1 MKSKALNRAR
11 GPEKVK
17 IQLPISMGSI
27 AAICGA
33 ISLASLV
40 STDAQAQAA
49 CGSLHVDLSSR
60 SEAGRA
66 YAEFGSRLLAV
77 GRVDS
82 VSARRGVEILGR
94 FAQPA
99 AAENY
104 QVGDYAAVVD
114 WSMKDSK
121 ARILEVRPI
130 ASRYVPGASEVYL
143 KAAVQIADV
152 SRGQLRVG
160 TIGVDYSAALLGI
173 DSASSLLGQMI
184 RVGGT
189 QPEPRGV
196 VLGNCVLLARKLAH
210 SRDRNRPDGSLGTGR
225 PDGSLGT
232 GRPDGSLGTGKRDG
246 SLGTGKPDGSLGTG
260 RPDGSLGTGKRD
272 GSLGTGKP

>member
-1 MKSKALNRAR
+1 MKSK
-11 GPEKVK
+11 
-17 IQLPISMGSI
+17 LPISKGSI

-33 ISLASLV
+33 ISLATLV
-40 STDAQAQAA
+40 ASDAQAQGA
-49 CGSLHVDLSSR
+49 CGSRHVDLSSR
-60 SEAGRA
+60 SEVGRA

-99 AAENY
+99 AGESY

-114 WSMKDSK
+114 WSTKDSK
-121 ARILEVRPI
+121 AKVPEVRPI
-130 ASRYVPGASEVYL
+130 ASRYVPGASKVYL

-152 SRGQLRVG
+152 SRGQLRAGAV
-160 TIGVDYSAALLGI
+160 GVDSSAALLAN

-184 RVGGT
+184 SVSGT

-196 VLGNCVLLARKLAH
+196 VLGNCVSLARNLAH
-210 SRDRNRPDGSLGTGR
+210 SRDRNRPDGSLGTGS

-232 GRPDGSLGTGKRDG
+232 GRPDGSLGTGKPDV
-246 SLGTGKPDGSLGTG
+246 SLGTGKPDGSLGSRYT
-260 RPDGSLGTGKRD
+260 
-272 GSLGTGKP
+272 